1 MLAATED
8 AAKIAIAKIDLDNI
22 GLGTSQSSPLT
33 RIVSNLNTAEAR
45 KLMSAE
51 HQALGYRPPP
61 GSLAAEAQK
70 AAAKHPEATLNVDPV
85 ELRQAAQ
92 TDAARIEAER
102 GEQVSKKAAFGS
114 INLNDIG
121 QGLSCI
127 ITSLYPPR

>member
-1 MLAATED
+1 
-8 AAKIAIAKIDLDNI
+8 
-22 GLGTSQSSPLT
+22 
-33 RIVSNLNTAEAR
+33 
-45 KLMSAE
+45 MSAE

-70 AAAKHPEATLNVDPV
+70 AAAKHPEATLNVDPI

-121 QGLSCI
+121 QGLSYL
-127 ITSLYPPR
+127 ITTLLASLADVLFR